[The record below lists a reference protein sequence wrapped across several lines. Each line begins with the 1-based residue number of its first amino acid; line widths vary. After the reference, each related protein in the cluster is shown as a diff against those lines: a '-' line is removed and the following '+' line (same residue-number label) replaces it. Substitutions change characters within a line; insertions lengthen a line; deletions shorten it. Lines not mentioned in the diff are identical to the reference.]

1 MKRIIFFCITFAVML
16 LPLIAAAETR
26 TYTEIVTVKVED
38 DEYSALNKAKERARE
53 QALRSYLND
62 VYKDRAATLN
72 LTGDDKYIKDMEV
85 MESNVSSGWGS
96 KELKAKIK
104 VTINEEEVRAY
115 LKRQG
120 VVTGKNDDRRIVVMI
135 IPGKM
140 DSGDAPAILDNV
152 RAEIR
157 SSLAAGEYTVIDS
170 DDSAVQEA
178 LTEEADYNKMVQ
190 HMNKIADKL
199 SDKGEWLILGKVDL
213 DIVPSGSVNIYR
225 TMMTGKVVSLANREI
240 MWEGN
245 PDGSARASRV
255 DAKAAI
261 RQSAIAGGKV
271 FAEKVLGA
279 LNTKTLTQERR
290 GSRFE
295 VIFAAGGDYKLER
308 KILKLLKEDIKG
320 LKDVNQKGRGK
331 GDMVV
336 DLMYVGKISDLVD
349 LLLDNFEKDSQMKSF
364 SPEIVGNKVIFKK

>member
-1 MKRIIFFCITFAVML
+1 MKRFIFICITLAVML
-16 LPLIAAAETR
+16 LPILAQAETR
-26 TYTEIVTVKVED
+26 TYTEKVTVKVED

-72 LTGDDKYIKDMEV
+72 LTGDERYIKDLEV
-85 MESNVSSGWGS
+85 IDSSVGGVFS
-96 KELKAKIK
+96 KELTAKIK

-120 VVTGKNDDRRIVVMI
+120 AVTGKNDDRRIVVMI

-170 DDSAVQEA
+170 DDAAVNEA

-213 DIVPSGSVNIYR
+213 DIVPTGSVNIYR
-225 TMMTGKVVSLANREI
+225 TMMTGKVVSLASREI

-261 RQSAIAGGKV
+261 RQSAIAGGKT

-295 VIFAAGGDYKLER
+295 VVFAAGGDYKLER

-320 LKDVNQKGRGK
+320 LKDVSQKGRGK

-364 SPEIVGNKVIFKK
+364 NPEIAGNKVIFKRR